1 MRQRISW
8 QPWWYPGAN
17 DPSRDCGFP
26 PFAKMTPVAG
36 SFHTLQSGKLP
47 SRIPVRATLAR
58 LFPFLVWWPDVNR
71 ATLRADAMA
80 GLIGALVVLP
90 QGVAFATLAGLPPQ
104 YGLYCAMVPTIV
116 AALWGSSR
124 HSVAGPTNAVSLVV
138 FATLS
143 SIAVPGSGEYVSLAL
158 TVAFMSGILLLAL
171 GLLRAGG
178 LVNFISQTVVVSFTA
193 GIGVLII
200 ASQLPN
206 FFGVEVVRSGS
217 MPRTLGSFFQHI
229 DHLQPWTLV
238 VSLATILGGLI
249 GRRKLPRVPYMIS
262 ALVAGMVV
270 GTAADLAFGREYT
283 GLVLLGA
290 LPSGLPPLSRPE
302 FSFSAM
308 RELLSI
314 AFTVS
319 LLSISQGLT
328 IAKSL
333 ANRAGLRLDVNQ
345 ELIGLGLSN
354 VFASFFS
361 GYPASG
367 SANRAVLNFEAGA
380 RTPMSAIF
388 SALGLIAILMVVG
401 PLVSYMPI
409 AAMAGILMLVGV
421 SLVDVRQMRAIA
433 KASRNEGLV
442 LVGTFASTL
451 LLNLEVGIMVG
462 VMLSLVQYLRRTSR
476 PRTRTLVP
484 DPRHPERKFTQ
495 IEATLA
501 ECPQMKLLRVE
512 GSIYF
517 GAVDHMERHFDT
529 LREVSRG
536 QKHLV
541 LVAEHINFIDL
552 AGGATLA
559 DEARRRKATGGDLYL
574 CGARQPAREML
585 ERGGFIEKIGDRN
598 LFPTKREAIAGV
610 FSRLDKE
617 ICARCTARIFEEC
630 AGVPPAPAQGEP
642 AAA

>member
-1 MRQRISW
+1 MSPR
-8 QPWWYPGAN
+8 
-17 DPSRDCGFP
+17 
-26 PFAKMTPVAG
+26 T
-36 SFHTLQSGKLP
+36 
-47 SRIPVRATLAR
+47 PVRATLER
-58 LFPFLVWWPDVNR
+58 LFPFLLWWPDVNR
-71 ATLRADAMA
+71 TTLRADTIA

-90 QGVAFATLAGLPPQ
+90 QGVAYATLAGLPPQ
-104 YGLYCAMVPTIV
+104 YGLYCAMVPAIV

-143 SIAVPGSGEYVSLAL
+143 SIALPGSSEYISLAL
-158 TVAFMSGILLLAL
+158 TVAFMSGILLLGL
-171 GLLRAGG
+171 GLLGAGG
-178 LVNFISQTVVVSFTA
+178 LVNFVSNTVVVAFTA
-193 GIGVLII
+193 SIGVLII
-200 ASQLPN
+200 ASQLPS
-206 FFGVEVVRSGS
+206 FFGIDVLRTGS
-217 MPRTLGSFFQHI
+217 MPRTLGSFFRHI
-229 DHLQPWTLV
+229 ELLQPWTLLV
-238 VSLATILGGLI
+238 GLSTVLGGLL
-249 GRRKLPRVPYMIS
+249 GRRTLPRVPYMIT
-262 ALVAGMVV
+262 ALAAGMSVA
-270 GTAADLAFGREYT
+270 TIADLSFGRDYT
-283 GLVLLGA
+283 GIALLGA

-308 RELLSI
+308 RELLII

-345 ELIGLGLSN
+345 ELVGLGMSN
-354 VFASFFS
+354 IFASFFS
-361 GYPASG
+361 GYPSSG
-367 SANRAVLNFEAGA
+367 SANRAVLNYEVGA
-380 RTPMSAIF
+380 RTPMSAII
-388 SALGLIAILMVVG
+388 SALALIAILLVVG
-401 PLVSYMPI
+401 PLVSYMPL
-409 AAMAGILMLVGV
+409 AAMAGILLLVGV
-421 SLVDVRQMRAIA
+421 SLIDIPQMRAIA
-433 KASRNEGLV
+433 RASRNEGVV

-462 VMLSLVQYLRRTSR
+462 VMLSLAQYLRRTSR

-484 DPRHPERKFTQ
+484 DPRHAERKFTP
-495 IEATLA
+495 IESNLV
-501 ECPQMKLLRVE
+501 ECPQMKIMRVD

-529 LREVSRG
+529 LREISPG

-559 DEARRRKATGGDLYL
+559 DEARRRKAIGGDLYL
-574 CGARQPAREML
+574 CGARQPPRETL
-585 ERGGFIEKIGDRN
+585 QRGGFIEKIGERN
-598 LFPTKREAIAGV
+598 LFPTKREAIVGV

-630 AGVPPAPAQGEP
+630 ARIPPRAETVDSAIS
-642 AAA
+642 A

>member
-1 MRQRISW
+1 M
-8 QPWWYPGAN
+8 
-17 DPSRDCGFP
+17 PSR
-26 PFAKMTPVAG
+26 T
-36 SFHTLQSGKLP
+36 
-47 SRIPVRATLAR
+47 PVRATLER
-58 LFPFLVWWPDVNR
+58 LFPFLLWWPEVNR
-71 ATLRADAMA
+71 GTLRADTIA

-90 QGVAFATLAGLPPQ
+90 QGVAYATLAGLPPQ
-104 YGLYCAMVPTIV
+104 YGLYCAMVPAIV

-143 SIAVPGSGEYVSLAL
+143 SIAVPGSSEYISLAL
-158 TVAFMSGILLLAL
+158 TVAFMSGILLLGL
-171 GLLRAGG
+171 GVLGAGG
-178 LVNFISQTVVVSFTA
+178 LVNFVSNTVVVAFTA
-193 GIGVLII
+193 SIGVLII
-200 ASQLPN
+200 VSQLPT
-206 FFGVEVVRSGS
+206 FFGVDVLRTGS

-229 DHLQPWTLV
+229 AQVQPWTLLV
-238 VSLATILGGLI
+238 GLSTVLGGLL
-249 GRRKLPRVPYMIS
+249 GRRKLPRVPYMIT
-262 ALVAGMVV
+262 ALTAGMGV
-270 GTAADLAFGREYT
+270 GTIADLSFGRDYT
-283 GLVLLGA
+283 GIALLGA

-308 RELLSI
+308 RELLII

-345 ELIGLGLSN
+345 ELIGLGMSN

-361 GYPASG
+361 GYPSSG
-367 SANRAVLNFEAGA
+367 SANRAVLNYEVGA
-380 RTPMSAIF
+380 RTPMSAIIG
-388 SALGLIAILMVVG
+388 ALALVAILLVVG

-409 AAMAGILMLVGV
+409 AAMAGILLLVGV
-421 SLVDVRQMRAIA
+421 SLVDVPQMRAIA

-451 LLNLEVGIMVG
+451 LLNLEIGIMVG

-484 DPRHPERKFTQ
+484 DPRHPERKFTP
-495 IEATLA
+495 IESNLV
-501 ECPQMKLLRVE
+501 ECPQMKIMRVD

-529 LREVSRG
+529 LREISPG

-559 DEARRRKATGGDLYL
+559 DEARRRKAIGGDLYL
-574 CGARQPAREML
+574 CGARQPPRETL
-585 ERGGFIEKIGDRN
+585 ERGGFIEIIGDRN

-630 AGVPPAPAQGEP
+630 ARIPPHSEP
-642 AAA
+642 VDSAISA

>member
-1 MRQRISW
+1 M
-8 QPWWYPGAN
+8 A
-17 DPSRDCGFP
+17 
-26 PFAKMTPVAG
+26 
-36 SFHTLQSGKLP
+36 

-58 LFPFLVWWPDVNR
+58 LFPFLIWWPDVSR
-71 ATLRADAMA
+71 ATLRADGIA
-80 GLIGALVVLP
+80 GLIGAMVVLP

-104 YGLYCAMVPTIV
+104 YGLYCAMVPAII

-143 SIAVPGSGEYVSLAL
+143 SIAIPGSSEYVSLAL
-158 TVAFMSGILLLAL
+158 TVAFMSGILLLGL
-171 GLLRAGG
+171 GMLRAGAV
-178 LVNFISQTVVVSFTA
+178 VNFISHTVVVAFSA

-206 FFGVEVVRSGS
+206 FFGIEVVRSGS
-217 MPRTLGSFFQHI
+217 MPRTLVTFFRHI
-229 DHLQPWTLV
+229 EDLQPWTLL
-238 VSLATILGGLI
+238 VSLSTILGGLI
-249 GRRKLPRVPYMIS
+249 GRRRLPKVPYMIS
-262 ALVAGMVV
+262 ALVAGTSV
-270 GTAADLAFGREYT
+270 GTIADLAFGRDFT
-283 GLVLLGA
+283 GLALIGA
-290 LPSGLPPLSRPE
+290 LPSGLPPLSHPE
-302 FSFSAM
+302 FSLSAM

-333 ANRAGLRLDVNQ
+333 ANRAGQRLDVNQ

-354 VFASFFS
+354 IFASFFS
-361 GYPASG
+361 GYPSSG

-388 SALGLIAILMVVG
+388 SALGLIAILLVVG

-409 AAMAGILMLVGV
+409 AAMAGILFLVGV
-421 SLVDVRQMRAIA
+421 SLIDVKQMRMIA
-433 KASRNEGLV
+433 KASRNETLV
-442 LVGTFASTL
+442 LIGTFASTL

-462 VMLSLVQYLRRTSR
+462 VMLSLLQYLYRTSR

-484 DPRHPERKFTQ
+484 DPRHPERKFTP
-495 IEATLA
+495 IESNLV
-501 ECPQMKLLRVE
+501 ECPQMKIMRVD

-541 LVAEHINFIDL
+541 LVAEHINFVDL

-559 DEARRRKATGGDLYL
+559 DEARRRKSIGGDLYL
-574 CGARQPAREML
+574 CGARQPVREML
-585 ERGGFIEKIGDRN
+585 RRGGFMEKIGERN
-598 LFPTKREAIAGV
+598 LFTTKNDAIAGV

-617 ICARCTARIFEEC
+617 ICARCKARIFEEC
-630 AGVPPAPAQGEP
+630 AGVPSEEAAPTTPA
-642 AAA
+642 